1 MTTRRGGNGIPLSS
15 RKRRVHSVTPPPS
28 SSSTR
33 GRKVSKKRRKTS
45 DGVRSVCVMKPGGYD
60 VLKLRENGVDPTS
73 GPNLSILNLEE
84 DQLVVVDVRH
94 SGVNYADICIRWGLY
109 SSANKFASY
118 PLVPG
123 FEFSGVVSEIRS
135 TKAHKF
141 RVGDEVFG
149 VTMFGGYS
157 NKVIVPH
164 YQLFRRPKTLASDKA
179 AGLCAVGLTALYAI
193 RDLANVQRGSTILVH
208 SAAGGV
214 GSMLCQ
220 IGKYLG
226 AKVVGVVGSA
236 HKVPYLESLGCDAVV
251 AKAKRP
257 EREWWKDVDRAAPQ
271 GFQAVFDA
279 NGVATL
285 QQSYNRL
292 AAAGRLVCYG
302 FHSMLPTRGG
312 VLSVWQWIKMAIS
325 WLRSPTFD
333 PMKMTPQNRSV
344 MAFNLSYM
352 FDRRELLEESMS
364 FLLRLHREGHLVVA
378 KTTIY
383 PLSQVVR
390 AHRDIESGM
399 TVGKLILD
407 CAQ

>member
-1 MTTRRGGNGIPLSS
+1 MKKRRGGEGVPVTS
-15 RKRRVHSVTPPPS
+15 RKRKALVVNDT
-28 SSSTR
+28 
-33 GRKVSKKRRKTS
+33 KVVKSKRRRRKG
-45 DGVRSVCVMKPGGYD
+45 DVVRSVHVREPGGYD
-60 VLKLRENGVDPTS
+60 VLEYIEGDTPTR
-73 GPNLSILNLEE
+73 GPNLGILGI
-84 DQLVVVDVRH
+84 DDGDLVVVDVKH
-94 SGVNYADICIRWGLY
+94 SGINYADVCIRWGLY

-123 FEFSGVVSEIRS
+123 FEFSGVVSKVRS
-135 TKAHKF
+135 TKNHKF
-141 RVGDEVFG
+141 KVGDQVFG

-157 NKVIVPH
+157 SKVEVPY
-164 YQLFRRPKTLASDKA
+164 YQLFSRPMTLRTDQA

-193 RDLANVQRGSTILVH
+193 RDLANVQNGSTILVH

-220 IGKYLG
+220 IGTYLG
-226 AKVVGVVGSA
+226 AKVVGVVGSE
-236 HKVPYLESLGCDAVV
+236 HKVPYLKSIGCDVV
-251 AKAKRP
+251 IAKAKRTP
-257 EREWWKDVDRAAPQ
+257 KEWWDDVDKAAPK

-285 QQSYNRL
+285 QHSYDRL
-292 AAAGRLVCYG
+292 AAGGRLVCYG
-302 FHSMLPTRGG
+302 FHSMLPKQGG
-312 VLSVWQWIKMAIS
+312 VLSVFQWIRMAYS
-325 WLRSPTFD
+325 WLRSPSFD

-364 FLLRLHREGHLVVA
+364 FLLRLHREGHLRVA

-383 PLSQVVR
+383 PLSEVAR

-407 CAQ
+407 CEK